1 MFAVDT
7 RVAKQWRA
15 RPFLAVVDALPIDPA
30 NALSIRTTCRAVEGG
45 AACIIFR
52 AGRLTTTGSPMQ
64 AYEGPALIAE
74 RTKAALLPARIDGVE
89 YTPFS
94 RRMGKVPRRGFPRI
108 HLRILPGRQLTG
120 PAGVTGRARR
130 VAPRRV
136 LADEMIQASFTT
148 APIDTTLFDTRLE
161 VTRQHGR
168 GHSIADD
175 DTGDIV
181 EIDGEGFVTIKGR
194 ATRFTAVAGGM
205 VPLGALEHLAAKTWP
220 AAGHAVVAPRSACRT
235 SSCRGRSHSCVR
247 FRCSVPARPAMSAAR
262 RSRPRPAG
270 RHALRRTSR
279 YNAATPSLRM
289 RPLNRLPISSDVGDV
304 SADVRRLFEDLLTQR
319 PERRHQITGECLPL
333 LDVFET
339 HDALDLLLDLPGV
352 SVASIRVLVKAG
364 VVIIAGEKDRPEQ
377 GARGAASYH
386 LVERDFGRFARAVRV
401 HVAIDAARATATLT
415 NGELRVRL
423 PKIEE
428 RRGQGLLVSITT
440 DAAR

>member
-1 MFAVDT
+1 VFAVDT
-7 RVAKQWRA
+7 QIAKQWRA
-15 RPFLAVVDALPIDPA
+15 RPFLALLDALPVDPA
-30 NALSIRTTCRAVEGG
+30 SALPVRTTISAVEGG

-52 AGRLTTTGSPMQ
+52 EGRLTTTGSLMKV
-64 AYEGPALIAE
+64 YEGPALIAE
-74 RTKAALLPARIDGVE
+74 RTQAALLRVRIDGVE
-89 YTPFS
+89 DTPFS
-94 RRMGKVPRRGFPRI
+94 RLMGKMPRRWFPRI
-108 HLRILPGRQLTG
+108 HLRILPGRQLTS
-120 PAGVTGRARR
+120 PAGVLSYGRHMAGAHALGRVGVLLPTSTPAGEPLPARLR
-130 VAPRRV
+130 
-136 LADEMIQASFTT
+136 
-148 APIDTTLFDTRLE
+148 
-161 VTRQHGR
+161 GR
-168 GHSIADD
+168 NLY

-194 ATRFTAVAGGM
+194 ATRFATVAGGM
-205 VPLGALEHLAAKTWP
+205 VPLGAVEHLAAKTWP

-247 FRCSVPARPAMSAAR
+247 FRCSVPARPALSASR

-279 YNAATPSLRM
+279 YNDATPSLRM